1 MRPPSRESQTD
12 SSTEDLNDLTSKG
25 LKRLHELNGS
35 HPHVIHSY
43 TLSQPLPHYQPQRS
57 HSPHQGYQP
66 HKRRHQMAKFG
77 SPPHARRN
85 KHPTVGPVNYQQ
97 VPDRYLARSKLVEVR
112 ETPEQLITGSKWDQL
127 SSAIWTKFINN
138 QQTTNDYVNKMTLF
152 KHLYSHIKVCLRYSV
167 FVVGSTFNGF
177 GTSSSDLDLCLV
189 IRNQQLL
196 DLRADAIH
204 HLINTLQLFSRI
216 NYTGTEFQKLELIEA
231 KVPLLKFHHSLGVD
245 VDVNCNNSVGI
256 RNTHLL
262 HCYSMADW
270 RVKPLVLVVKLW
282 AQYHEINDAKNMTIS
297 SYSLALMVIHFLQYG
312 TQPAVLPCLQL
323 DFPQKFR
330 HDQEIHDINMLE
342 TLELRASSNTQTL
355 GELLLQF
362 FHYYNNFNYGE
373 DAISVRLGSTLPIE
387 RCRRF
392 PSPKNEPRAWTYL
405 CIEEPFDHTNTARSV
420 YDQEKFEHIRKVFA
434 VSYQRLHDTLSLD
447 SIFHLRVA

>member
-1 MRPPSRESQTD
+1 MSESSKILSTPIKLSSSNTSLIATSFKLREAMIAT
-12 SSTEDLNDLTSKG
+12 STAGCNE
-25 LKRLHELNGS
+25 R
-35 HPHVIHSY
+35 HVSG
-43 TLSQPLPHYQPQRS
+43 T
-57 HSPHQGYQP
+57 
-66 HKRRHQMAKFG
+66 
-77 SPPHARRN
+77 
-85 KHPTVGPVNYQQ
+85 Q

-297 SYSLALMVIHFLQYG
+297 SYSLALMVIHFLQ
-312 TQPAVLPCLQL
+312 LPTSDYTDVHKTCKKSQC
-323 DFPQKFR
+323 PTTRTYVKCAR
-330 HDQEIHDINMLE
+330 
-342 TLELRASSNTQTL
+342 RA
-355 GELLLQF
+355 
-362 FHYYNNFNYGE
+362 
-373 DAISVRLGSTLPIE
+373 SVRLHG
-387 RCRRF
+387 
-392 PSPKNEPRAWTYL
+392 
-405 CIEEPFDHTNTARSV
+405 
-420 YDQEKFEHIRKVFA
+420 
-434 VSYQRLHDTLSLD
+434 
-447 SIFHLRVA
+447 RVLKYS

>member
-1 MRPPSRESQTD
+1 MDYTNHISTTSSRCCEKRIDEPEQDTALAPS
-12 SSTEDLNDLTSKG
+12 TSK
-25 LKRLHELNGS
+25 LDIKIDKSTRIMPWKVDMHSFDDAKMPSNDRRRFPFPLRRRNCRLH
-35 HPHVIHSY
+35 
-43 TLSQPLPHYQPQRS
+43 
-57 HSPHQGYQP
+57 
-66 HKRRHQMAKFG
+66 
-77 SPPHARRN
+77 
-85 KHPTVGPVNYQQ
+85 
-97 VPDRYLARSKLVEVR
+97 
-112 ETPEQLITGSKWDQL
+112 
-127 SSAIWTKFINN
+127 
-138 QQTTNDYVNKMTLF
+138 
-152 KHLYSHIKVCLRYSV
+152 
-167 FVVGSTFNGF
+167 
-177 GTSSSDLDLCLV
+177 
-189 IRNQQLL
+189 
-196 DLRADAIH
+196 
-204 HLINTLQLFSRI
+204 
-216 NYTGTEFQKLELIEA
+216 
-231 KVPLLKFHHSLGVD
+231 
-245 VDVNCNNSVGI
+245 
-256 RNTHLL
+256 
-262 HCYSMADW
+262 
-270 RVKPLVLVVKLW
+270 
-282 AQYHEINDAKNMTIS
+282 
-297 SYSLALMVIHFLQYG
+297 G

-362 FHYYNNFNYGE
+362 FHYYNNFKKSHLPPLVLCSSLMLDSPVIVGELLHISISEPVIGKLKGDLRTTTNGRIGWLLARTGSLSGHPSKQQPRSTLLDPFLVGNCLLFRLELKSQQPLAVFDESHYGE